1 MYFMYAEVAPGGDPQ
16 LLFDALGDATRRR
29 LFERLARSPQTVG
42 ALAVEAGISQPAV
55 SQHLRVLREAGLVTD
70 RRDGRRRWYRAD
82 PTGLAGLRRYVER
95 YWDNILAAYAS
106 GDTASPG
113 GPA

>member
-1 MYFMYAEVAPGGDPQ
+1 MYFMYAEVAPSGDPQ
-16 LLFDALGDATRRR
+16 LLFDALGDATRRG

-55 SQHLRVLREAGLVTD
+55 SQHLRILREAGLVTD

-82 PTGLAGLRRYVER
+82 PAGLAGLRRYVER
-95 YWDNILAAYAS
+95 YWDDILAAYA
-106 GDTASPG
+106 DNESPAAG
-113 GPA
+113 GPS